1 MFCFDSYVVS
11 KSLRSVQEALS
22 PPSKKKGGM
31 RSSEKSLR
39 IGDDARWFAFSKDT
53 SSALQY
59 ETLKK
64 KLYRKAVCLRKF
76 HLITWAGFWCP
87 RRTNVLCKAG
97 FTRTK
102 THRQTRC
109 SHVETVERMLP
120 HFKQGDDGM
129 DQWLP
134 SQKHVQHCLGPE
146 RIHWILGRHF
156 LQFFW
161 RSNIL
166 KCLGID
172 IHHVI

>member
-11 KSLRSVQEALS
+11 KSLRSVQEAL
-22 PPSKKKGGM
+22 PAPSKK
-31 RSSEKSLR
+31 RASCSRLKSLSEMEMMPGGLPFQKILLQHFSMKKCRKHLQKSGLSQKIPSHNLSR
-39 IGDDARWFAFSKDT
+39 ILV
-53 SSALQY
+53 SSTYQRTLQS
-59 ETLKK
+59 
-64 KLYRKAVCLRKF
+64 RF
-76 HLITWAGFWCP
+76 H
-87 RRTNVLCKAG
+87 
-97 FTRTK
+97 RTK

-134 SQKHVQHCLGPE
+134 SEKHVQHCLGPE

-172 IHHVI
+172 TSRYII